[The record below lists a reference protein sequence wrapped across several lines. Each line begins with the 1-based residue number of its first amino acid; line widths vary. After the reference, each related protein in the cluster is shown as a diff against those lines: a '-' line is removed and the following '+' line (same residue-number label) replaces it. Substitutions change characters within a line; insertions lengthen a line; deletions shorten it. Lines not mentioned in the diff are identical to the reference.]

1 VQPQTRDK
9 PDVEAVAT
17 GRGLS
22 LEGAVAVVTGSAH
35 GIGEGIARR
44 FAAAGVSVVINSRT
58 ANGGGE
64 ALATELPDATYVR
77 ADVSDADDARR
88 LVDTALD
95 RWGRLDLVVN
105 AAGVSRVVPFQDL
118 DAADD
123 ELWQSCLDVNVMG
136 IWHVVRAAVPAL
148 RKSEN
153 PSITNV
159 TSVAGIRPS
168 GSSIPYAVSKA
179 SANHLTRLLAS
190 ALAPD
195 IRVNAVAPGF
205 IETPLTDSM
214 PPEFRKGYEE
224 TAVLGRVGH
233 PDDIAEACLFL
244 ARSTYTTG
252 EIVVVD
258 GGLSIA

>member
-1 VQPQTRDK
+1 
-9 PDVEAVAT
+9 
-17 GRGLS
+17 
-22 LEGAVAVVTGSAH
+22 
-35 GIGEGIARR
+35 
-44 FAAAGVSVVINSRT
+44 GVSK
-58 ANGGGE
+58 
-64 ALATELPDATYVR
+64 
-77 ADVSDADDARR
+77 
-88 LVDTALD
+88 
-95 RWGRLDLVVN
+95 
-105 AAGVSRVVPFQDL
+105 VVPFADL

-123 ELWQSCLDVNVMG
+123 DLWRSCIDVNVMGIWHVARAAAPALRRSDNASITNVTSVAGLRPSGSSIPYAVSKVVPFADLEAADDELWRSCLDVNVMG
-136 IWHVVRAAVPAL
+136 IWHVVRAAAPAL
-148 RKSEN
+148 RRSGN
-153 PSITNV
+153 ASITNV

-179 SANHLTRLLAS
+179 AANHLTRLLAS

-214 PPEFRKGYEE
+214 PDRFRKGYEE
-224 TAVLGRVGH
+224 TAALGRIGH
-233 PDDIAEACLFL
+233 PDDIADACLFL

>member
-1 VQPQTRDK
+1 VQSQTRDK
-9 PDVEAVAT
+9 SDETAAA
-17 GRGLS
+17 GRRGS
-22 LEGAVAVVTGSAH
+22 LDGAVAIVTGSAR

-44 FAAAGVSVVINSRT
+44 LAAEGVGVVVNSRT
-58 ANGGGE
+58 ANNGGE
-64 ALATELPDATYVR
+64 ALAMGLPDATYVC

-105 AAGVSRVVPFQDL
+105 AAGVSRVVPLDDL
-118 DAADD
+118 DGADD

-136 IWHVVRAAVPAL
+136 IWHVARAAAPAL
-148 RKSEN
+148 RKSDN

-190 ALAPD
+190 ALAPA

-214 PPEFRKGYEE
+214 PAEFRKGYEE
-224 TAVLGRVGH
+224 TAALGRIGH
-233 PDDIAEACLFL
+233 PDDIADACLFL